1 MAEIKI
7 EYNNIENV
15 LKMMESASD
24 SFEPHLPKNLVQNS
38 RLDILQEIDG
48 INTLLEKIME
58 DYKNLLTNNELMV
71 QKSVEYMKESDE
83 FLKTIMSV
91 NAIAEVRK

>member
-15 LKMMESASD
+15 LKMMESASGA
-24 SFEPHLPKNLVQNS
+24 FESHLPKNIVQNS

-58 DYKNLLTNNELMV
+58 EYKNLLTKNELMV

-83 FLKTIMSV
+83 SLKTFMSV

>member
-1 MAEIKI
+1 MSEIKI

-15 LKMMESASD
+15 LKMMMSASG
-24 SFEPHLPKNLVQNS
+24 SFESHLPKNIVQNS
-38 RLDILQEIDG
+38 RLDILKEIDG

-58 DYKNLLTNNELMV
+58 DYKNLLFKNELMV
-71 QKSVEYMKESDE
+71 KNSLEYMKENDE
-83 FLKTIMSV
+83 FLKTFMSI